1 MSPGAAQPRAGSAR
15 GWSLFAALFALLLTG
30 SVLAAPSAT
39 AAAQKAPKPK
49 TAAAKVA
56 AACTPYDPYKA
67 ECIKV
72 SIRRAKLDHV
82 VSPNYITMDIV
93 VDKADGTHPTA
104 NYGVFLT
111 FNEPNKD
118 PTDNPANC
126 QQEHYNSPEV
136 PLGVYRC
143 TAIVSEPGLW
153 EFHGTVNKPAIT
165 NQTVLQTVSVT
176 LNIKDAIKLGNE
188 SKGLQ
193 YIVQGKTF
201 EVFLLQSHVALAGL
215 WLLLAGMMAFLA
227 IPRLRRTMSVLTLH
241 TLEVRRGFLTSLLWA
256 TFGGTLFTGL
266 YLLATQTAYKAP
278 YSTNG
283 FSHKKWE
290 AITQLPYAKDY
301 FLVLYGKILIFLVMA
316 AFSVILQMEASR
328 QAQIAQDAEGLDV
341 DDDDDMWSHGVHFD
355 EDGHILHDDVA
366 VASGAGGSVATAP
379 VQARRRTTGAVG
391 VSARTLWVAAG
402 VLLAGSA
409 GIGVCVTL
417 LKYLHELI
425 ESTVAATV
433 LGGGG

>member
-1 MSPGAAQPRAGSAR
+1 MTPGSVQPRTASVR

-39 AAAQKAPKPK
+39 AAAQKAPQPK
-49 TAAAKVA
+49 A
-56 AACTPYDPYKA
+56 AACNPYDPYKV

-72 SIRRAKLDHV
+72 SIKEAALDHT
-82 VSPNYITMDIV
+82 VSPNYITMDIIV
-93 VDKADGTHPTA
+93 VKADGTPPTA

-111 FNEPNKD
+111 FNKPNED

-136 PLGVYRC
+136 PLGLYRC
-143 TAIVSEPGLW
+143 TAIISGPGLW
-153 EFHGTVNKPAIT
+153 EFHGTVNKPAYN
-165 NQTVLQTVSVT
+165 NQTVLVQVATT
-176 LNIKDAIKLGNE
+176 LNITDAIRLGNE

-201 EVFLLQSHVALAGL
+201 EVFLLQAHVALAGL
-215 WLLLAGMMAFLA
+215 WMVLAGLMAFLA
-227 IPRLRRTMSVLTLH
+227 IPRLRRMMSVLTLH

-256 TFGGTLFTGL
+256 SFGGVLGTGL
-266 YLLATQTAYKAP
+266 YLLGTQTAYKAP

-290 AITQLPYAKDY
+290 AITRLPYAKDY
-301 FLVLYGKILIFLVMA
+301 FFVLYGKIFIFLIMA

-328 QAQIAQDAEGLDV
+328 QAQMAQDSEGLDV

-366 VASGAGGSVATAP
+366 VAGGAGGSVVTAP

-409 GIGVCVTL
+409 SIGVCVTL

-425 ESTVAATV
+425 ESTVASTV